1 MTLKRGS
8 NMKKKN
14 KREPEE
20 IRRSAVNPTTNY
32 PMDHHKF
39 FCKRC
44 FAYHT
49 VCPKTGKKPTDACT
63 L

>member
-1 MTLKRGS
+1 MR
-8 NMKKKN
+8 KKN

-20 IRRSAVNPTTNY
+20 TRRSVVNPTTNY